1 MGVDTSPACGGMAGK
16 LLYLSGD
23 AKLMSVD
30 VSVTPAF
37 RVGVPMVL
45 FQAPVL
51 NKSSLTR
58 PFSGGWPD

>member
-1 MGVDTSPACGGMAGK
+1 MAGK

-37 RVGVPMVL
+37 RVGLPMVL